1 MDGDEEIP
9 GQMVLRMLFF
19 FATDTVLNNASL
31 TARNTVLTITVAGSY
46 FKQNCDFILFCQASP
61 SLSVVFQLSN
71 KAANYFL

>member
-31 TARNTVLTITVAGSY
+31 TAHNTALTITVAASY

-61 SLSVVFQLSN
+61 RLSVVFQLSN